1 MIDSVALPLLLVFPI
16 GLPATAGPARAEL
29 VGLAEIVQAP
39 ASEIAGKLKAATAVV
54 CVRSSGPTQQTW
66 PAHAGLATEL
76 TAALRRAGVE
86 AFPAS
91 ADVRLET
98 LSSLTTPFTTSD
110 AKLAAA
116 VETRYLVGGTLQTS
130 GTPVL
135 RVVIWQLDP
144 ASIVWTKDYP
154 VRAESLDLQ
163 ANLPDFNRRVVAY
176 CQANLDRAVGT
187 GECLDLAAAALQAA
201 GTKRRG
207 IYTWGRELAAQEPV
221 IPGDILQMEL
231 VEMRAPGFTR
241 NYAHHTAVVEQVR
254 PDALVVLHQ
263 NVAPKG
269 RIVQRD
275 TWPRNA
281 LKSGQI
287 VAYRPT
293 SGDSPLP
300 PVSPKR
306 RTPAT
311 IVRRGSAIDLLRTA
325 DPRLD
330 AVRGIWFIQ
339 ENTLRMNRDDYARLQ
354 VPVAPPERYTLRLR
368 VQRLV
373 GNDQFAVGLVVG
385 GRQTMCCFD
394 AYGATV
400 SGLQLVDGRKVRDS
414 PLAHRGQILL
424 RDATAE
430 IVLRVTPDSVRGDV
444 DGKTI
449 VDWSGD
455 PQRLSV
461 DLPYAVPNE
470 QWLFLAAWNSHF
482 AISEFTLEDNSDR
495 KP

>member
-1 MIDSVALPLLLVFPI
+1 M
-16 GLPATAGPARAEL
+16 
-29 VGLAEIVQAP
+29 
-39 ASEIAGKLKAATAVV
+39 
-54 CVRSSGPTQQTW
+54 
-66 PAHAGLATEL
+66 
-76 TAALRRAGVE
+76 
-86 AFPAS
+86 
-91 ADVRLET
+91 
-98 LSSLTTPFTTSD
+98 
-110 AKLAAA
+110 
-116 VETRYLVGGTLQTS
+116 
-130 GTPVL
+130 
-135 RVVIWQLDP
+135 IWQLDS
-144 ASIVWTKDYP
+144 AKLVWTKDYP

-163 ANLPDFNRRVVAY
+163 ANVPEFNRRVVAY

-187 GECLDLAAAALQAA
+187 GECLDLAAEALQAA
-201 GTKRRG
+201 GTKRQG
-207 IYTWGRELAAQEPV
+207 VYTWGRELAAPEPV

-231 VEMRAPGFTR
+231 VEMRASGFTR

-254 PDALVVLHQ
+254 PDALVILHQ
-263 NVAPKG
+263 NVQPKG

-281 LKSGQI
+281 LKSGHI

-293 SGDSPLP
+293 AGDDPLP

-311 IVRRGSAIDLLRTA
+311 IVRRGTAIDLLRTA

-354 VPVAPPERYTLRLR
+354 VPVAPPERYTLRLQI
-368 VQRLV
+368 QRLV

-385 GRQTMCCFD
+385 ERQTMCCFD

-414 PLAHRGQILL
+414 PSAHRGQVLL

-430 IVLRVTPDSVRGDV
+430 IILRVTPESVRAAV

-449 VDWSGD
+449 VDWNGD

-461 DLPYAVPNE
+461 DRPYAVPNE

-482 AISEFTLEDNSDR
+482 AISEFTLEDDTDQ
-495 KP
+495 